1 MADFRHTDPLLEHN
15 DDDDDDDGDEGNTLA
30 PFYTWL

>member
-15 DDDDDDDGDEGNTLA
+15 DDDDDDDDGDEGNTTA
-30 PFYTWL
+30 PFYT